1 MSEASN
7 NSSIAQSTSPANRK
21 PLQGMSFLVVEDYPL
36 NVLFAKRLLE
46 GWGGQ
51 IDVAKNGQEAL
62 ELLNPA
68 RHTMVLMDLQMPVM
82 DGYESARRMRE
93 RGETLPIIALTADT
107 TVDIEN
113 AVQANGLNGILTK
126 PLQAERLLKLILD
139 HQSSETK

>member
-1 MSEASN
+1 MNEASN
-7 NSSIAQSTSPANRK
+7 NSSGLPPTPPANRK
-21 PLQGMSFLVVEDYPL
+21 PLLGMSFLVVEDYPL

-46 GWGGQ
+46 GWCGQ

-107 TVDIEN
+107 TVDIETQ
-113 AVQANGLNGILTK
+113 VQANGLNGILTK
-126 PLQAERLLKLILD
+126 PLQSDRLLKLILD
-139 HQSSETK
+139 YQSPETR

>member
-139 HQSSETK
+139 HQSPETE